1 MSIKPA
7 IIVHGG
13 AGTFGSHGSSG
24 FKVNDVLLSG
34 VQDAAKA
41 GYIYLIND
49 EETASVVDAVEAAVC
64 SLENN
69 PLFNA
74 GTGSALTE
82 DGNVEMDAIIMEGRD
97 LRSGGVT
104 CVTNIKN
111 PISLARLV
119 MDKTEH
125 ILLGGKGANAFAR
138 TMGVPEVPTEE
149 LITENRLRALKTR
162 AGYTPTVKFMYKADT
177 SGMDN
182 HDTVGAVAVDAHGNV
197 ACATSTGGISSQMAG
212 RIGDSPLIG
221 CGAYCDNA
229 VGSVST
235 TGHGEAIAKMTLA
248 RHATFLMEQGM
259 SPQAALEKALTSMAE

>member
-74 GTGSALTE
+74 GTVFSFVKICPTYTKKKLL
-82 DGNVEMDAIIMEGRD
+82 IIM
-97 LRSGGVT
+97 
-104 CVTNIKN
+104 
-111 PISLARLV
+111 
-119 MDKTEH
+119 
-125 ILLGGKGANAFAR
+125 
-138 TMGVPEVPTEE
+138 
-149 LITENRLRALKTR
+149 
-162 AGYTPTVKFMYKADT
+162 
-177 SGMDN
+177 
-182 HDTVGAVAVDAHGNV
+182 
-197 ACATSTGGISSQMAG
+197 ST
-212 RIGDSPLIG
+212 
-221 CGAYCDNA
+221 
-229 VGSVST
+229 
-235 TGHGEAIAKMTLA
+235 
-248 RHATFLMEQGM
+248 
-259 SPQAALEKALTSMAE
+259 